1 MKERIKEII
10 IEVLTQRGENVSFAE
25 IERILER
32 KGISYLGITAFICQV
47 IKT

>member
-10 IEVLTQRGENVSFAE
+10 IELLTQRNDKVSFAE

-32 KGISYLGITAFICQV
+32 KGISAI
-47 IKT
+47 